1 MIDPIGLEARKQR
14 SEDRKSRAFDEWL
27 REPMVELS
35 LTMVPAANPP
45 EVLQQLLRS
54 AFDFGFNAG
63 SGDMALGLL
72 EAIIKNEDQRNER

>member
-45 EVLQQLLRS
+45 EATERAMKGRDVQQMIGGTKR
-54 AFDFGFNAG
+54 
-63 SGDMALGLL
+63 
-72 EAIIKNEDQRNER
+72 